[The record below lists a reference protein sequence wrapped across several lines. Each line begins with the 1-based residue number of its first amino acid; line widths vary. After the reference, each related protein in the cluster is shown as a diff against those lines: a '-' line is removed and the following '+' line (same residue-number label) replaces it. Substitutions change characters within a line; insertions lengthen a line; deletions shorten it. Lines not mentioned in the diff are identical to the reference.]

1 MLEIATG
8 KSTLPFP
15 IKSGL
20 THKVDYPGKF
30 YIRINIRDATGI
42 IRTVG
47 GICEENGV
55 SIFAVLQIPITDKQ
69 NVPFVIT
76 TDKTL
81 ASKVKLVVDCLEK
94 QPWCLKRPIALPFL

>member
-1 MLEIATG
+1 M
-8 KSTLPFP
+8 
-15 IKSGL
+15 
-20 THKVDYPGKF
+20 
-30 YIRINIRDATGI
+30 
-42 IRTVG
+42 G

-81 ASKVKLVVDCLEK
+81 ASKVQLVVDCLEK
-94 QPWCLKRPIALPFL
+94 QPWCLKRPIALNFMTLLN